1 MLFITFI
8 INAMKLQEL
17 ARVIKKCLNIS
28 MKEKDPNLN
37 KKVVHVN
44 HNSVFQTS
52 LCKPFKG
59 SFFNIP
65 VRDIHMLIRKPGKNI
80 SMN

>member
-1 MLFITFI
+1 
-8 INAMKLQEL
+8 
-17 ARVIKKCLNIS
+17 